1 MGFFSSLFK
10 FGSGG
15 PKADSRTKPSSKQIG
30 EVTHFYGGLSVA
42 IVKFKEP
49 VRIGDEIRFF
59 GATTDFS
66 EKIGSM
72 QYNHKDIEEAKK
84 GQEVGIK
91 VGDKVREG
99 DEVYRAA

>member
-10 FGSGG
+10 FGSSGS
-15 PKADSRTKPSSKQIG
+15 KADSRTKPSSKQIG
-30 EVTHFYGGLSVA
+30 EVTHFYGGISVA

-49 VRIGDEIRFF
+49 MRVGDEVRFF

-66 EKIGSM
+66 EKIKSM
-72 QYNHKDIEEAKK
+72 QYNHQDISEAKK

-91 VGDKVREG
+91 VDGKVREG
-99 DEVYRAA
+99 DEVYRA